1 MLRIPDSDWRTVDG
15 VPQISVAFLRKVTP
29 QAARFTQWIQRTHTR
44 LLRAPENVLSC
55 CTSGLI
61 DGDIPDKNGWLS
73 AGDALALLTYSV
85 HCSQNGLL
93 IDAIEQNSGLILP
106 VRPGE
111 SRLEGQ
117 FAVRLRDLIVELRD
131 QPHFVHYELVQQK
144 QIDRYRV
151 DFFLTEQWYTDMAK
165 GETAKR
171 QFIIEFDEEAH
182 RTTRYQLNDK
192 RRDRWLRKN
201 RPDIK
206 LIRVRHAEQET
217 WLEAVRQ
224 LKRFVSL
231 EDCYAHCLRT
241 ACISLSESTLKISSK
256 SARKAYDA
264 AHNECS
270 FLLKSPKQ
278 PLCEMGKLLDRL
290 EIPFDKSRDRY
301 FQRAKLRS
309 YGI

>member
-1 MLRIPDSDWRTVDG
+1 MLRIPDSEWRIVDG
-15 VPQISVAFLRKVTP
+15 VPQLSVAFLRKMTP
-29 QAARFTQWIQRTHTR
+29 QAARFTQWAQRTHAK
-44 LLRAPENVLSC
+44 LLKAPENVLSC
-55 CTSGLI
+55 CTSDLI

-85 HCSQNGLL
+85 HSSQNGHL
-93 IDAIEQNSGLILP
+93 IKAIEEKSGLILP

-117 FAVRLRDLIVELRD
+117 FAVKLRDLIVELRY
-131 QPHFVHYELVQQK
+131 QPHFVHYELIQQK

-151 DFFLTEQWYTDMAK
+151 DFFLTEQWYTDTTK
-165 GETAKR
+165 GKTAKR

-182 RTTRYQLNDK
+182 RTTRYQLNDE

-231 EDCYAHCLRT
+231 EDCYAHCLRK
-241 ACISLSESTLKISSK
+241 ACISLSESTLKISSE

-270 FLLKSPKQ
+270 FLLKSPRQ
-278 PLCEMGKLLDRL
+278 PLSEMGKLLDRL
-290 EIPFDKSRDRY
+290 TIPFDKRRDKY
-301 FQRAKLRS
+301 FPRAKLRS
-309 YGI
+309 YRI

>member
-1 MLRIPDSDWRTVDG
+1 MLIIPDTDWRTVDG

-85 HCSQNGLL
+85 HSSQNGLL
-93 IDAIEQNSGLILP
+93 IDAIEQKSGLILP

-117 FAVRLRDLIVELRD
+117 FAVRLRDLLVELRD

-151 DFFLTEQWYTDMAK
+151 DFFLTEQWYTDLAK

-171 QFIIEFDEEAH
+171 QFIIEFDEKAH

-206 LIRVRHAEQET
+206 LIRGRHAEQET

-278 PLCEMGKLLDRL
+278 PLFEMGKLLDRL

>member
-1 MLRIPDSDWRTVDG
+1 MLRIPDSDWRTVG
-15 VPQISVAFLRKVTP
+15 GIPQISVAFLRKVTP
-29 QAARFTQWIQRTHTR
+29 QAARWTQWIERTHAK
-44 LLRAPENVLSC
+44 LLQAPENVRSC

-61 DGDIPDKNGWLS
+61 GGEIPDKNGWLS

-85 HCSQNGLL
+85 HPSQNEPL
-93 IDAIEQNSGLILP
+93 IDAIEQKSGLTLP

-117 FAVRLRDLIVELRD
+117 FAVKLRDLIVELRE

-165 GETAKR
+165 GKTAKR
-171 QFIIEFDEEAH
+171 QFIIEFDEQAH

-201 RPDIK
+201 LPDVK
-206 LIRVRHAEQET
+206 LIRVRHEEQDT

-224 LKRFVSL
+224 LKCFVTL
-231 EDCYAHCLRT
+231 EDCYAHCLRM
-241 ACISLSESTLKISSK
+241 ACISLSESTLQISSE

-270 FLLKSPKQ
+270 FLLKSPRQ
-278 PLCEMGKLLDRL
+278 PLCEMGKLLERL
-290 EIPFDKSRDRY
+290 AIPFDKRRVRC

>member
-1 MLRIPDSDWRTVDG
+1 MLKIPDSDWRNDAG
-15 VPQISVAFLRKVTP
+15 VPQISVAFLRKKTP
-29 QAARFTQWIQRTHTR
+29 QTIRFTQWVQRTHAN
-44 LLRAPENVLSC
+44 LLKAPENVLSC

-61 DGDIPDKNGWLS
+61 EGDIPDKNGWIS
-73 AGDALALLTYSV
+73 ACDALALLTYSI
-85 HCSQNGLL
+85 HSSQNEPL
-93 IDAIEQNSGLILP
+93 IDAIGQKAGLELP

-117 FAVRLRDLIVELRD
+117 FGVKLRDLITELRN
-131 QPHFVHYELVQQK
+131 QPHFVHYELEQQK
-144 QIDRYRV
+144 TIGPYRV

-165 GETAKR
+165 GKTAKR

-201 RPDIK
+201 LHGIK
-206 LIRVRHAEQET
+206 LIRVRHAEQEV

-231 EDCYAHCLRT
+231 EDCYVHCLRT
-241 ACISLSESTLKISSK
+241 ACIDLSESTLQISSD

-270 FLLKSPKQ
+270 FLLKRPRQ
-278 PLCEMGKLLDRL
+278 PLNEMGKLLFRIGITPDIRRK
-290 EIPFDKSRDRY
+290 IY
-301 FQRAKLRS
+301 FPRSQLRTYS
-309 YGI
+309 I

>member
-1 MLRIPDSDWRTVDG
+1 MLRIPDTDWRTVDG
-15 VPQISVAFLRKVTP
+15 APQVSVAFLREMTP
-29 QAARFTQWIQRTHTR
+29 QASRFTQWIERTRAR
-44 LLRAPENVLSC
+44 LLHAPENVLSC
-55 CTSGLI
+55 CTSGLLA
-61 DGDIPDKNGWLS
+61 GDIPDKKGWLS

-85 HCSQNGLL
+85 HSSQNGLL
-93 IDAIEQNSGLILP
+93 IHAIEQKSGLILP
-106 VRPGE
+106 VKPGE

-117 FAVRLRDLIVELRD
+117 FGVKLHDLIVELRQ
-131 QPHFVHYELVQQK
+131 QPRFTHYELERQK
-144 QIDRYRV
+144 QVGPYRV

-165 GETAKR
+165 GKTAKR

-182 RTTRYQLNDK
+182 RVTRYQLNDK

-201 RPDIK
+201 RPDVK

-224 LKRFVSL
+224 LKRFISL
-231 EDCYAHCLRT
+231 EDCYAHCLRM
-241 ACISLSESTLKISSK
+241 ACISLSESTLRISSE

-264 AHNECS
+264 THNECS
-270 FLLKSPKQ
+270 FLLKSPRQ
-278 PLCEMGKLLDRL
+278 PLSEMGILLDRL
-290 EIPFDKSRDRY
+290 TIPFDKRRNRY

>member
-1 MLRIPDSDWRTVDG
+1 MLTIPDSHWCIGDG
-15 VPQISVAFLRKVTP
+15 GPQLSVAFLRKMTP
-29 QAARFTQWIQRTHTR
+29 QAARFTQWVQRTHAK
-44 LLRAPENVLSC
+44 LLKAPEKVLSC
-55 CTSGLI
+55 CTSSLI
-61 DGDIPDKNGWLS
+61 NGEIPDKNSWIP
-73 AGDALALLTYSV
+73 AGDALALLTYSI
-85 HCSQNGLL
+85 HSSQNGHL
-93 IDAIEQNSGLILP
+93 INAIEQKSGLILP

-117 FAVRLRDLIVELRD
+117 FAVKLRDLIVELRD
-131 QPHFVHYELVQQK
+131 QPYFVHYELEQQK

-151 DFFLTEQWYTDMAK
+151 DFFLTEQWYTDTVK

-171 QFIIEFDEEAH
+171 HFIIEFDEEAH

-231 EDCYAHCLRT
+231 EDCYVHCLRK
-241 ACISLSESTLKISSK
+241 ACIARPGPKMRINSTSV
-256 SARKAYDA
+256 RNAYNA
-264 AHNECS
+264 EQNMCS
-270 FLLKSPKQ
+270 FLLKRPTQ
-278 PLCEMGKLLDRL
+278 PLSEMENLLLRL
-290 EIPFDKSRDRY
+290 RIPYEKPRDVHFR
-301 FQRAKLRS
+301 RAYLRA
-309 YGI
+309 YGV

>member
-1 MLRIPDSDWRTVDG
+1 MIKIPDTDWRNDAG
-15 VPQISVAFLRKVTP
+15 GAQISVAFLRKVTP
-29 QAARFTQWIQRTHTR
+29 QAARLTQWIERTHAK
-44 LLRAPENVLSC
+44 LRHAPENVLSC

-61 DGDIPDKNGWLS
+61 DGEIPDKNGWIS

-85 HCSQNGLL
+85 HPSQNEPL
-93 IDAIEQNSGLILP
+93 IDAIEQKSGLTLP

-117 FAVRLRDLIVELRD
+117 FAVKLRDLIVELRK
-131 QPHFVHYELVQQK
+131 QPHFVHYEFVQQK

-151 DFFLTEQWYTDMAK
+151 DFFLTEQWYTNASK
-165 GETAKR
+165 GETGKR

-182 RTTRYQLNDK
+182 RTTRYRLNDK
-192 RRDRWLRKN
+192 QRDRWLRKN
-201 RPDIK
+201 LPDVK
-206 LIRVRHAEQET
+206 LIRVKHEEQEV
-217 WLEAVRQ
+217 WLEAILQ

-231 EDCYAHCLRT
+231 EDCYAHCLRM
-241 ACISLSESTLKISSK
+241 ACVNLSDSTLRISSK

-264 AHNECS
+264 AHNESS
-270 FLLKSPKQ
+270 FLLKSPRQ
-278 PLCEMGKLLDRL
+278 PLSEMGKLLDRL
-290 EIPFDKSRDRY
+290 AIPFDKRRDRY